1 MPKVP
6 IIMPQLGESI
16 AEATVVDIQVRP
28 GDTVTADQEIIEV
41 ETDKAIMSVTTPCN
55 GVIDRV
61 AAEVDVSYAVG
72 ATLGYLTVSEK
83 DAGRLGLA
91 SPPSEA
97 SAGAGGPEEKAA
109 SASASKA
116 SAAEPDTAGIHFR
129 VADDA
134 VPQADDE
141 KPQPTVKPTIE
152 GLPVPAKATGASYL
166 SPRLKARMLELGL
179 NKADLAGV
187 AGSGA
192 GGRVTVTDFENFVA
206 ELERNK
212 MTPAS
217 PMRIAVADSMR
228 RSWTRPLATVGSPV
242 EMDALLE
249 HRRTAQ
255 QKPGPALYLIRALAI
270 ALAENTAVAGRLV
283 GSQIVHPKAVDIGF
297 AVEVDDGVLVPVIRE
312 VDRRRLETLVPI
324 YDRLVEQARERK
336 LPSEATGAG
345 IATVTNFGSFGI
357 VWATPI
363 PLPEQNLVLG
373 VGRGRKQPVWDEEK
387 GAFIPVTEAALT
399 LSFDHRVLDGG
410 AAGRL
415 LSRVASL
422 LQKPEDL

>member
-1 MPKVP
+1 
-6 IIMPQLGESI
+6 MPQLGESI
-16 AEATVVDIQVRP
+16 AEAIVVDIQVAP
-28 GDTVTADQEIIEV
+28 GDTVAADQEIMEV
-41 ETDKAIMSVTTPCN
+41 ETNKAVMTVTTPCD
-55 GVIDRV
+55 GVIDRIT
-61 AAEVDVSYAVG
+61 AKIDVSYAVG
-72 ATLGYLTVSEK
+72 ATLGYLTVSQE
-83 DAGRLGLA
+83 DAQRLGL
-91 SPPSEA
+91 SPPAAAPTEDAPKAKTPEADSETE
-97 SAGAGGPEEKAA
+97 GV
-109 SASASKA
+109 
-116 SAAEPDTAGIHFR
+116 HFR
-129 VADDA
+129 VEDDA
-134 VPQADDE
+134 VPQSGEDE
-141 KPQPTVKPTIE
+141 TQPTVKPTIE

-166 SPRLKARMLELGL
+166 SPRLKARMVELGL

-192 GGRVTVTDFENFVA
+192 GGRVTVEDFESFVA

-242 EMDALLE
+242 RMDALLD

-255 QKPGPALYLIRALAI
+255 QKAGPALYLIRALAL

-283 GSQIVHPKAVDIGF
+283 GSNIVHPKSVDIGF
-297 AVEVDDGVLVPVIRE
+297 AVEVEDGVLVPVIRE
-312 VDRRRLETLVPI
+312 VDQKPLERLVPI
-324 YDRLVEQARERK
+324 YDRLVEQARKRK
-336 LPSEATGAG
+336 LPPEATGAG

-373 VGRGRKQPVWDEEK
+373 IGRGRKQPVWDEAK
-387 GAFIPVTEAALT
+387 QAFSPVTEAALT

-415 LSRVASL
+415 LARVAER
-422 LQKPEDL
+422 LQKPAEL